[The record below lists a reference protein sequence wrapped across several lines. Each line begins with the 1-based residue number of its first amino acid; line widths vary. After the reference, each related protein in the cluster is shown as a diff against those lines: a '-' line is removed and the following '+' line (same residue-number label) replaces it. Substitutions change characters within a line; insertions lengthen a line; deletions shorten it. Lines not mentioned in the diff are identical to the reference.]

1 MSVPPATVLPVGD
14 DLLAGGATQRR
25 FEHDEVLVR
34 QGEPTSFLW
43 LISTGAVR
51 LSAVTASGRE
61 VVVALL
67 GRGDVFGETA
77 FLGDRPSPVEA
88 RSVGPTEVLALP
100 VEAVG
105 GVIRHAPETAEQLLR
120 MVATRL
126 HRTSAALEQA
136 LAHDVPTRVSLRL
149 RDLARTHGSPCPI
162 GVRLPP
168 RLTQDEL
175 ARMVGA
181 TRESVNRSLAVLSA
195 RGLLR
200 VEERR
205 YVLPD
210 PEALAAGV
218 DP

>member
-1 MSVPPATVLPVGD
+1 MGG
-14 DLLAGGATQRR
+14 DLLAQGGTQRR
-25 FEHDEVLVR
+25 FEHGEVLVR
-34 QGEPTSFLW
+34 QGEPTSCLW
-43 LISTGAVR
+43 LITSGAVR

-67 GRGDVFGETA
+67 GAGDVFGETA
-77 FLGDRPSPVEA
+77 LLGDRPSPIEA
-88 RSVGPTEVLALP
+88 RSMGSTGAVALP
-100 VEAVG
+100 MEAVG
-105 GVIRHAPETAEQLLR
+105 DVLHHAPRTAEQLLR
-120 MVATRL
+120 MVAARL
-126 HRTSAALEQA
+126 HRTSAALQEA

-149 RDLARTHGSPCPI
+149 RELARTHGSACPV

-200 VEERR
+200 VEGRR

-210 PEALAAGV
+210 PDALAPA
-218 DP
+218 DEP